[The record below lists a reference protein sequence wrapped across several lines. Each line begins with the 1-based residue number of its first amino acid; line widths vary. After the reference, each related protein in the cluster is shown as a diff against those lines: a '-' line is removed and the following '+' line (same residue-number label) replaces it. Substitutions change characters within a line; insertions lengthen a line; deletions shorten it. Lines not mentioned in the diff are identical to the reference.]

1 MYINWTFNNEIENIS
16 LEEFEKDYESFF
28 GFIMLKLGDYQ
39 LGYLDKSYPFDE
51 GDEDISYYIN
61 SLIKCGITLLLGQD
75 FKIQLLS
82 SNLLEI
88 QVHRYINVNI
98 KVVHKETNEVLCS
111 YDMTFKELIE
121 EIDEKYKKYIRDIKK
136 MNSPLLKSK
145 TVRAASKYYDILMS
159 LLYNTKLKRSEAL

>member
-1 MYINWTFNNEIENIS
+1 MYINWKFNNEAENIS

-39 LGYLDKSYPFDE
+39 LGYLDKRFPYDE

-61 SLIKCGITLLLGQD
+61 SLIECGITLSLGQD
-75 FKIQLLS
+75 YKIHLLA

-98 KVVHKETNEVLCS
+98 KVVHKESNEVLCS

-121 EIDEKYKKYIRDIKK
+121 EIEENYNKYIRDIQK
-136 MNSPLLKSK
+136 MNSTLLESK
-145 TVRAASKYYDILMS
+145 TVSLAIKYYEILKS
-159 LLYNTKLKRSEAL
+159 LLEK